1 MKAVLSDYHAACS
14 LEPHHPSLNHG
25 IWSAELGKARFAGGE
40 LFTSDTS
47 SDDHRGGRGR
57 YYRRRLTPE
66 EFDQDA
72 DLRVEATFR
81 VLQSTGSPAATCV
94 AVTTLEGRT
103 FGVGFLKE
111 LVSPKPDQVVFFAD
125 NGEPLEGHGDYLW
138 PDWLLNPVV
147 LGTYEMPLDVTR
159 TYVLELLRRGREAN
173 PLVRL
178 SIQDADLETPL
189 METPLVDLRTRP
201 ALPGVLFGHPVIHG
215 YGGAVWQRLTISK
228 TTDSIRVADTVRHI
242 GQRRQLFLDDWI
254 VEESAGLERR
264 LGRPVKHPGNPVLK
278 REHPWEAVQCD
289 LYGSALWDPNMK
301 KLRLYYETRGNPGG
315 GDDKLAY
322 AESIDGGCTWVKPEL
337 DLFPFEDHERTNLV
351 WLPMGRAL
359 AGPSVFYDEDETA
372 PARRYKL
379 FTGDYDHDADH
390 AEAKGIHVAFS
401 ADGIH
406 WKASKLNPVTRF
418 VSDTGHCAFWDPQI
432 NRYVAYVRAK
442 LENWRR
448 CVARIESE
456 DFEHWTQ
463 PEICFHPPVYQYY
476 SMGVTPYEG
485 IYIGTP
491 WIVWEKSKDR
501 TAHTPVISPGLAV
514 SRDGWDWQQ
523 LFLGQALLPTGEP
536 HSGDNRQIRMAS
548 SLVVME
554 DRILLFYG
562 QSDDPYVKDM
572 GVDIGMATLRLDGF
586 VSMAGGKEPG
596 RLLTRPFVLEGQDLF
611 VNAACEPGGQISI
624 AMLDE
629 DGKVLPGLGH
639 AECAPIDGDGIKQRV
654 VWQEQATLSPFC
666 HLVVRLEFRI
676 DQAEI
681 YSFWCQDSSDS
692 PQSSG

>member
-1 MKAVLSDYHAACS
+1 MKAVLTDYTAACS
-14 LEPHHPSLNHG
+14 LEPHHPSLNLG

-47 SDDHRGGRGR
+47 TDDHRGGRGR

-66 EFDQDA
+66 EFAQGA

-81 VLQSTGSPAATCV
+81 VLQSIGSPAATCV
-94 AVTTLEGRT
+94 AVTTPEGRT

-111 LVSPKPDQVVFFAD
+111 LVSPDPGQVVFFAD
-125 NGEPLEGHGDYLW
+125 NGEAVEGHGDYHW

-147 LGTYEMPLDVTR
+147 LGNCQIPLDVTR

-178 SIQDADLETPL
+178 SVRDTDIEPMDI
-189 METPLVDLRTRP
+189 PLVELRSRP

-215 YGGAVWQRLTISK
+215 YGSAVWQRLTIG
-228 TTDSIRVADTVRHI
+228 TTANSIRVADTVSHI

-254 VEESAGLERR
+254 VEESEGLERR

-278 REHPWEAVQCD
+278 REKPWEAVQCD
-289 LYGSALWDPNMK
+289 LYGSAWWDPQMK
-301 KLRLYYETRGNPGG
+301 KLRLYYETRGKPGG

-322 AESIDGGCTWVKPEL
+322 AESTDGGCTWVKPEL

-359 AGPSVFYDEDETA
+359 AGPSVFYDEHDA
-372 PARRYKL
+372 DPARRYKL
-379 FTGDYDHDADH
+379 FTGDYENAPDHL
-390 AEAKGIHVAFS
+390 EAKGIHVAFS
-401 ADGIH
+401 PDGIR
-406 WKASKLNPVTRF
+406 WEGSRLNPVTKF

-448 CVARIESE
+448 CVARMKSE

-491 WIVWEKSKDR
+491 WVVWEKSKDR
-501 TAHTPVISPGLAV
+501 TAHTPVISPGLGV

-548 SLVVME
+548 SLVVLE
-554 DRILLFYG
+554 DRILLLWTERRPPRQG
-562 QSDDPYVKDM
+562 HGSGHRHGHAAPGWLCQHGRRQRAWAV
-572 GVDIGMATLRLDGF
+572 VDKAF
-586 VSMAGGKEPG
+586 
-596 RLLTRPFVLEGQDLF
+596 
-611 VNAACEPGGQISI
+611 CPGG
-624 AMLDE
+624 
-629 DGKVLPGLGH
+629 PG
-639 AECAPIDGDGIKQRV
+639 PFRQRCLRTGRTDFDRDAGRRRQGPAGL
-654 VWQEQATLSPFC
+654 WTHP
-666 HLVVRLEFRI
+666 VRTHR
-676 DQAEI
+676 
-681 YSFWCQDSSDS
+681 
-692 PQSSG
+692 